1 MNKIPFEERK
11 AVYDAMDEKVC
22 RLKRRMAD
30 DAHDLIRRTD
40 VVGKITSAEMQAQ
53 FREMSGS
60 EAYTAFIPA
69 LNDAPTI
76 DAVSVV
82 RCEKCLW
89 YKPAHFR
96 ADDGTET
103 PWDGTISL
111 GMSDGR
117 KGIYIGGKCKHE
129 RNTSYGET
137 DKAFRKPYHFCS
149 FGERRSE

>member
-1 MNKIPFEERK
+1 MRLI
-11 AVYDAMDEKVC
+11 DADALFEKVPYGDIEHDVKISKC
-22 RLKRRMAD
+22 GAIAD
-30 DAHDLIRRTD
+30 ICTWILT
-40 VVGKITSAEMQAQ
+40 
-53 FREMSGS
+53 
-60 EAYTAFIPA
+60 
-69 LNDAPTI
+69 APTI
-76 DAVSVV
+76 DAVPVV

-89 YKPAHFR
+89 YKPPHFR

-137 DKAFRKPYHFCS
+137 DKAFRKPHHFCS
-149 FGERRSE
+149 YGEKRDE

>member
-1 MNKIPFEERK
+1 MRLIDADALREEHCK
-11 AVYDAMDEKVC
+11 GCAADIQQDCKSDPVC
-22 RLKRRMAD
+22 ASLMW
-30 DAHDLIRRTD
+30 I
-40 VVGKITSAEMQAQ
+40 VE
-53 FREMSGS
+53 
-60 EAYTAFIPA
+60 
-69 LNDAPTI
+69 APTI
-76 DAVSVV
+76 DAVPVV

-149 FGERRSE
+149 FGERRSDD

>member
-1 MNKIPFEERK
+1 MRLIDADALIAQAEEDMF
-11 AVYDAMDEKVC
+11 ACEAEQFAAMVSW
-22 RLKRRMAD
+22 
-30 DAHDLIRRTD
+30 I
-40 VVGKITSAEMQAQ
+40 
-53 FREMSGS
+53 
-60 EAYTAFIPA
+60 
-69 LNDAPTI
+69 PTI
-76 DAVSVV
+76 DAVPVV

-89 YKPAHFR
+89 YKPPHFR

-103 PWDGTISL
+103 PCDGTISL